1 MYDEDLE
8 PQSNVIEVHV
18 AQLRRKLD
26 PNDELQP
33 IETVRGFV
41 QQAAWSM
48 ACGAREEIPAVLL
61 SWLRQGRE
69 HLQ

>member
-26 PNDELQP
+26 PNDVLKP
-33 IETVRGFV
+33 IETVRG
-41 QQAAWSM
+41 
-48 ACGAREEIPAVLL
+48 CGYLFTVPRK
-61 SWLRQGRE
+61 S
-69 HLQ
+69 